1 MKLNCIASGSS
12 GNCYLLSSDTET
24 LILDCGIGIMEIK
37 KALDFDLS
45 KVVGACVTHAHLDH
59 SKAVKDLIDM
69 GIPVVKPYEYLNLPL
84 LNDRHQVIKT
94 YFSGFLIDAFPNEKE
109 PWRINPFTGE
119 KIEVP
124 LEWTHTNADGS
135 ECPCYG
141 FLIKHPELGRM
152 LYITD
157 TNLVKWKFKNIDHI
171 LISCNYQSKYVT
183 DEEQA
188 KRIHVIKGHME
199 LQRTIDFL
207 KVNATDRLKTVT
219 LCHLS
224 DRNANAEEMLA
235 EVQKVVPWANVSVAR
250 AGLEIELT
258 EKCPF

>member
-12 GNCYLLSSDTET
+12 GNCYLLSSETET
-24 LILDCGIGIMEIK
+24 LILDCGVGIMEIK

-59 SKAVKDLIDM
+59 SKAVKDFENM
-69 GIPVVKPYEYLNLPL
+69 GIPVYKPYESNEPMSLNGWNGIVQSFDLTDKDG
-84 LNDRHQVIKT
+84 NC
-94 YFSGFLIDAFPNEKE
+94 
-109 PWRINPFTGE
+109 
-119 KIEVP
+119 
-124 LEWTHTNADGS
+124 THTNADGS

-157 TNLVKWKFKNIDHI
+157 TELVKWKFKDIDHI
-171 LISCNYQSKYVT
+171 LISCNYQKKYVT

-188 KRIHVIKGHME
+188 KRKHVLRGHME
-199 LQRTIDFL
+199 LQTVIGFI
-207 KVNATDRLKTVT
+207 KANATDHLKTVT
-219 LCHLS
+219 ICHLS
-224 DRNANAEEMLA
+224 DRNANANEILE
-235 EVQKVVPWANVSVAR
+235 EVQKVVPWANVSVER

-258 EKCPF
+258 DKCPF

>member
-1 MKLNCIASGSS
+1 MRLNCIASGSS

-45 KVVGACVTHAHLDH
+45 KVVGALSSHVHLDH
-59 SKAVKDLIDM
+59 SKAVKDFENM
-69 GIPVVKPYEYLNLPL
+69 GIPVYKPYESNEPMSLN
-84 LNDRHQVIKT
+84 
-94 YFSGFLIDAFPNEKE
+94 G
-109 PWRINPFTGE
+109 WRGTVQSFDLTDKDGN
-119 KIEVP
+119 
-124 LEWTHTNADGS
+124 WTHTNADGS
-135 ECPCYG
+135 QCPCYG

-157 TNLVKWKFKNIDHI
+157 TNLVKWKFKDIDHV

-188 KRIHVIKGHME
+188 KRKHILKGHLE
-199 LQRTIDFL
+199 LSTLIDFL
-207 KVNATDRLKTVT
+207 KVNATDRIKTVT

-224 DRNANAEEMLA
+224 DRNANAEEMLS
-235 EVQKVVPWANVSVAR
+235 EVKKVVPWANVSVAR

>member
-1 MKLNCIASGSS
+1 MKIKCLGSGSS
-12 GNCYLLSSDTET
+12 GNCYLLLSDTET
-24 LILDCGIGIMEIK
+24 LILDCGLPIMEIK
-37 KALDFDLS
+37 KGLNFDLS
-45 KVVGACVTHAHLDH
+45 KVHGCVVTHTHVDH
-59 SKAVKDLIDM
+59 SKSVKDFENM
-69 GIPVVKPYEYLNLPL
+69 GIPVYKPYEIKEPIL
-84 LNDRHQVIKT
+84 LNGW
-94 YFSGFLIDAFPNEKE
+94 SGIVQSFDLTDKDGN
-109 PWRINPFTGE
+109 
-119 KIEVP
+119 
-124 LEWTHTNADGS
+124 WTHTNADGS

-157 TNLVKWKFKNIDHI
+157 TELVKWKFKDIDHI

-188 KRIHVIKGHME
+188 KRKHVLRGHME
-199 LQRTIDFL
+199 LQTVIGFI
-207 KVNATDRLKTVT
+207 KANATDRLKTVT

-224 DRNANAEEMLA
+224 DRNANSNEMIDK
-235 EVQKVVPWANVSVAR
+235 VKKVVPWANVSVAR

>member
-1 MKLNCIASGSS
+1 MKLKCLASGSS
-12 GNCYLLSSDTET
+12 GNCYLLLGDKET
-24 LILDCGIGIMEIK
+24 LILDCGISIMEIK

-59 SKAVKDLIDM
+59 SKAVKYLRNM
-69 GIPVVKPYEYLNLPL
+69 GFSVFSPYDREYIG
-84 LNDRHQVIKT
+84 IKETDKFPERNT
-94 YFSGFLIDAFPNEKE
+94 YFNGSSFDITAFALTDKDGN
-109 PWRINPFTGE
+109 
-119 KIEVP
+119 
-124 LEWTHTNADGS
+124 WTHTNADGS

-157 TNLVKWKFKNIDHI
+157 TELVKWKFKDIDHI
-171 LISCNYQSKYVT
+171 LISCNYQKKYVT

-188 KRIHVIKGHME
+188 KRKHVLRGHME
-199 LQRTIDFL
+199 LQTAIDFL
-207 KVNATDRLKTVT
+207 RANATYRLKTVT
-219 LCHLS
+219 ICHLS

-235 EVQKVVPWANVSVAR
+235 EVKKVAPWANVNVASE
-250 AGLEIELT
+250 GLEIELM

>member
-1 MKLNCIASGSS
+1 
-12 GNCYLLSSDTET
+12 
-24 LILDCGIGIMEIK
+24 
-37 KALDFDLS
+37 
-45 KVVGACVTHAHLDH
+45 
-59 SKAVKDLIDM
+59 M
-69 GIPVVKPYEYLNLPL
+69 GIPVYKPYESNEPMSLNGWNGIVQSFDLT
-84 LNDRHQVIKT
+84 NKD
-94 YFSGFLIDAFPNEKE
+94 GN
-109 PWRINPFTGE
+109 
-119 KIEVP
+119 
-124 LEWTHTNADGS
+124 WTHTNADGS

-157 TNLVKWKFKNIDHI
+157 TNLVKWKFKDIDHI

-188 KRIHVIKGHME
+188 KRKHILKGHLE
-199 LQRTIDFL
+199 LSTLIDFL
-207 KVNATDRLKTVT
+207 NANATDRLKTVT

-224 DRNANAEEMLA
+224 DRNANAKEMLA
-235 EVQKVVPWANVSVAR
+235 EVKKVVPWANVRVAR

>member
-1 MKLNCIASGSS
+1 MRLNCIASGSS

-45 KVVGACVTHAHLDH
+45 KVVSACSSHVHLDH
-59 SKAVKDLIDM
+59 SKAVKDLRNM
-69 GIPVVKPYEYLNLPL
+69 GFSVFTPYDREYIG
-84 LNDRHQVIKT
+84 IKEDDKFPERNT
-94 YFSGFLIDAFPNEKE
+94 YFNGSSFDITAFALTDKDGN
-109 PWRINPFTGE
+109 
-119 KIEVP
+119 
-124 LEWTHTNADGS
+124 WTHTNADGS

-157 TNLVKWKFKNIDHI
+157 TNLVKWKFKDIDHI

-188 KRIHVIKGHME
+188 KRKHVLRGHME
-199 LQRTIDFL
+199 LQTVIDFL
-207 KVNATDRLKTVT
+207 KTNATDRLKTVT

-224 DRNANAEEMLA
+224 DRNSNAEEMLA
-235 EVQKVVPWANVSVAR
+235 EVQKVAPWANVSVAM

-258 EKCPF
+258 DKCPF

>member
-24 LILDCGIGIMEIK
+24 LILDCGISIMEIK

-45 KVVGACVTHAHLDH
+45 KVVGACSSHVHFDH
-59 SKAVKDLIDM
+59 SKAVKDLRSM
-69 GIPVVKPYEYLNLPL
+69 GFSVFTPYDREYIGIKE
-84 LNDRHQVIKT
+84 NDKFPERNT
-94 YFSGFLIDAFPNEKE
+94 YFNGSSFDITAFALTDKDGN
-109 PWRINPFTGE
+109 
-119 KIEVP
+119 
-124 LEWTHTNADGS
+124 WTHTNADGS

-141 FLIKHPELGRM
+141 FLIKHPESGRM

-157 TNLVKWKFKNIDHI
+157 TNLVKWKFKDIDHI

-188 KRIHVIKGHME
+188 KRKHVLRGHME
-199 LQRTIDFL
+199 LQTVIDFL
-207 KVNATDRLKTVT
+207 KANATDRLKTVT

-235 EVQKVVPWANVSVAR
+235 EVKKVVPWANVSVAR

>member
-24 LILDCGIGIMEIK
+24 LILDYGISIMEIK

-59 SKAVKDLIDM
+59 SKAVDDLVKM
-69 GIPVVKPYEYLNLPL
+69 GIPVFKPYESNEPMSLNSW
-84 LNDRHQVIKT
+84 
-94 YFSGFLIDAFPNEKE
+94 SGTVQGFDLTDKDGN
-109 PWRINPFTGE
+109 
-119 KIEVP
+119 
-124 LEWTHTNADGS
+124 WTHTNADGS

-157 TNLVKWKFKNIDHI
+157 TNLVKWKFKDIDHI

-183 DEEQA
+183 DEEYA
-188 KRIHVIKGHME
+188 KRKHVLRGHME
-199 LQRTIDFL
+199 LQTVIDFL
-207 KVNATDRLKTVT
+207 KANATDRLKTVT

-235 EVQKVVPWANVSVAR
+235 EVKKSR
-250 AGLEIELT
+250 SLGECERCKGRIRD
-258 EKCPF
+258 